1 MLRSQITET
10 FNYFYKKKKKKK
22 KPKTALND
30 KSQFIGE
37 K

>member
-10 FNYFYKKKKKKK
+10 FNYFYKKKKKK